1 MFFTKD
7 PHNIPQKVTDQ
18 LRGTTYAMPSTG
30 EQHAPTTASIF
41 TSATGMAALDP
52 TLGSHVQNQAVPP
65 RVLAKGQEKGGLD
78 QLGRD
83 LEAKAVTPINIDRL
97 EKELVDYPDQS
108 FARNLCLQL
117 RTGAKIGYNGPRIFR
132 FSKNLPTALKNPEKI
147 TENLEKELQLGRVAG
162 PFSSPPFPNF
172 QVSPLG
178 IIPKKHSDNFRTIF
192 HLSFPKSGD
201 SINSF
206 IDKEDYS
213 LSYVTID
220 DAIET
225 LNEFGIGSFMAKTDI
240 ESAFRLFPVH
250 PGDWELLG
258 MYWQGY
264 YYYDKVL
271 PFGLRS
277 APFLF
282 NQLSVAVEWILS
294 KKCAISY
301 VTHFLDDFLIIEP
314 PCTVGPKSTTCENS
328 LKSMLLSFQALSIP
342 LSPCKTQGPST
353 CLEFLGIVL
362 DSLAMEARLPSDKIQ
377 RIMDELTQWRGRKS
391 ATLVELQSLIGTL
404 NFACRVVPPGRAFL
418 QRIINLTVGLK
429 KAHHRTRL
437 SKAFFDDLAMWEIF
451 VRGWNGKS
459 FFLNKAWETSFN
471 LHLFTDAS
479 GSLGYGGIYGSQW
492 FQGTWL
498 AHQTLS
504 SPGVSIAWQE
514 LYAIVVACA
523 IWGPRWTRKR
533 ILFHCDNSA
542 VVSIINTKRSKS
554 ERVMSLVR
562 KLTLLTLRCNFYFKA
577 VHVPGAMNEVADSLS
592 RFQGDRFRRLA
603 PGADQQPRSVP
614 TELSDL

>member
-7 PHNIPQKVTDQ
+7 PHNFPQKATDQ
-18 LRGTTYAMPSTG
+18 LRGTTYAMPSTR

-41 TSATGMAALDP
+41 TCVTGMAALDP
-52 TLGSHVQNQAVPP
+52 TPGSHVQNSPVPP
-65 RVLAKGQEKGGLD
+65 QVIAKGREKGGLD

-83 LEAKAVTPINIDRL
+83 IEAKAVTPINVDRL
-97 EKELVDYPDQS
+97 EKELVDYPDRG

-117 RTGAKIGYNGPRIFR
+117 RTGAKIGYNGPRNFR
-132 FSKNLPTALKNPEKI
+132 LSKNLPTALKNPEKI
-147 TENLEKELQLGRVAG
+147 TENLEKEVQLGRVAG

-178 IIPKKHSDNFRTIF
+178 IIPKKHSEKFRTIF

-225 LNEFGIGSFMAKTDI
+225 LNDFGKGSFMAKTDI

-258 MYWQGY
+258 MHWQGF

-314 PCTVGPKSTTCENS
+314 PCAVGPKSITCENS
-328 LKSMLLSFQALSIP
+328 LQSMLLSFQALSIP
-342 LSPCKTQGPST
+342 LSPGKTQGPST

-362 DSLAMEARLPSDKIQ
+362 DSLAMEARLPADKVQ
-377 RIMDELTQWRGRKS
+377 RIIDELTQWKGKKS

-437 SKAFFDDLAMWEIF
+437 SKAFFDDLAMWELF

-459 FFLNKAWETSFN
+459 FFLNKAWESSLN

-479 GSLGYGGIYGSQW
+479 GSRGFGGIYGSQW

-523 IWGPRWTRKR
+523 IWGPEWTRKR

-562 KLTLLTLRCNFYFKA
+562 KLTLLTLQYSFYFKA

-603 PGADQQPRSVP
+603 PGADHQPRPVP